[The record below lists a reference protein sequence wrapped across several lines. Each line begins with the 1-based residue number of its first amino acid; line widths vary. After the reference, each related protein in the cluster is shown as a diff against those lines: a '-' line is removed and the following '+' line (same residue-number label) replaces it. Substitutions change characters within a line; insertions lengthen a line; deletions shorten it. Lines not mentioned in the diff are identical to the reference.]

1 MSKSRLSAIHGI
13 GEISHHGEYAGAKA
27 KNTAVFQERMNTN
40 GKLVA
45 GIEEAI
51 RASGLRDGMT
61 ISFHHHF
68 RNGDYIVNMV
78 MDAVARLGIRDLVV
92 AASSLQAIHAPLIGH
107 IRNGVVRRIET
118 SGLRGELAAE
128 ISHGL
133 MDIPVVFRSHGGRA
147 AAIACGELNIDVAF
161 LGASSC
167 DTYGNANGFS
177 RAEGHTTNC
186 GSLGYA
192 MVDAQYAD
200 KVVILTDCIVDY
212 PNTPC
217 AIPENQVDYVV
228 KVDSIGDPKGIM
240 SGATRYSR
248 DPKELLIAK
257 MTAEVCE
264 ASGYL
269 YDGFSMQMGSGGAS
283 LAACRYIREK
293 MIGQGIRCSY
303 ALGGIT
309 GQITAMHEEGL
320 IGKILDVQSFDLVAA
335 ESLKNNFYHQ
345 QISGEDYASFANKGA
360 ATHQLDFCIL
370 SALEVDI
377 DFNVNVVTGS
387 DGIVMGAVGGHPDAA
402 AGAALTII
410 VGPLYRGRIPTIV
423 EKVTTVTTPG
433 SVVDVVVTEQGIAVN
448 PARPE
453 IRERLAAAGLPVS
466 DIRQLQKRAYRLVGT
481 PDPIRFKDKVIGL
494 VMYRDNTVIDV
505 VREIA
510 EYDYNA

>member
-1 MSKSRLSAIHGI
+1 
-13 GEISHHGEYAGAKA
+13 
-27 KNTAVFQERMNTN
+27 
-40 GKLVA
+40 
-45 GIEEAI
+45 
-51 RASGLRDGMT
+51 
-61 ISFHHHF
+61 
-68 RNGDYIVNMV
+68 
-78 MDAVARLGIRDLVV
+78 
-92 AASSLQAIHAPLIGH
+92 
-107 IRNGVVRRIET
+107 
-118 SGLRGELAAE
+118 
-128 ISHGL
+128 
-133 MDIPVVFRSHGGRA
+133 
-147 AAIACGELNIDVAF
+147 
-161 LGASSC
+161 
-167 DTYGNANGFS
+167 
-177 RAEGHTTNC
+177 
-186 GSLGYA
+186 
-192 MVDAQYAD
+192 
-200 KVVILTDCIVDY
+200 
-212 PNTPC
+212 
-217 AIPENQVDYVV
+217 
-228 KVDSIGDPKGIM
+228 
-240 SGATRYSR
+240 
-248 DPKELLIAK
+248 
-257 MTAEVCE
+257 
-264 ASGYL
+264 
-269 YDGFSMQMGSGGAS
+269 
-283 LAACRYIREK
+283 

>member
-1 MSKSRLSAIHGI
+1 MVEVNKIPHI
-13 GEISHHGEYAGAKA
+13 DEISNHGAFAGAGQK
-27 KNTAVFQERMNTN
+27 KTATFRERYHQQN
-40 GKLVA
+40 KVVPSL
-45 GIEEAI
+45 EEAI
-51 RASGLRDGMT
+51 RRTGLKDGMT

-68 RNGDYIVNMV
+68 RNGDYVVNMV
-78 MDAVARLGIRDLVV
+78 VDEIAKMGIKNLTL
-92 AASSLQAIHAPLIGH
+92 AASSLTDIHAPLIEH
-107 IRNGVVRRIET
+107 IRNGVITHIET
-118 SGLRGELAAE
+118 SGLRGKLAE
-128 ISHGL
+128 EVSRGL
-133 MDIPVVFRSHGGRA
+133 MDFPIVFRSHGGRA
-147 AAIACGELNIDVAF
+147 AAIESGELHIDVAF
-161 LGASSC
+161 LGAPSC
-167 DTYGNANGFS
+167 DPYGNANGYN
-177 RAEGHTTNC
+177 RDEENATCC